1 MGEAEG
7 RTNGTSGAS
16 GAVVAGVV
24 VGRGSAVVAGVVVG
38 RGSAVVAE
46 VVVGRAVVVAEAGQ
60 GLDVALHKISTALDR
75 TPLPDVARFRK
86 QAVAK

>member
-1 MGEAEG
+1 MGEAGG
-7 RTNGTSGAS
+7 RANGTSGAS
-16 GAVVAGVV
+16 GDA
-24 VGRGSAVVAGVVVG
+24 
-38 RGSAVVAE
+38 VAE
-46 VVVGRAVVVAEAGQ
+46 VVVGRAVVVAEASQ